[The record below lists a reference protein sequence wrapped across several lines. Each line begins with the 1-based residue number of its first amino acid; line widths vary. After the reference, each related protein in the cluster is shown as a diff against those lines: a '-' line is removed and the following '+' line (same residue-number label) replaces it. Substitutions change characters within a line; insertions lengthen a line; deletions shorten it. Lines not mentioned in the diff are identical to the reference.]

1 MANFKQQTKDTRT
14 PEEIAIQSAMHSHY
28 NIMMPM
34 RDAEYVRIHHPITT
48 MDVHVSTKDPKFF
61 STLKELY
68 SKGLDKKLNSEF
80 DYFITL
86 DPKWSIIKQQVNE
99 YINSSDSGELNND

>member
-61 STLKELY
+61 STLKNPRKVSCVRMSLIPFAPCCVNML
-68 SKGLDKKLNSEF
+68 SL
-80 DYFITL
+80 IT
-86 DPKWSIIKQQVNE
+86 IE
-99 YINSSDSGELNND
+99 SSCA